1 MNHSASAPESEPV
14 ASHYACQELETVILE
29 ALVKAGK
36 DPERLKPEDLA
47 PIDEFHI
54 RGRKASL
61 ELARQLQLRAQMQV
75 LDVGCG
81 LGGAS
86 RLLALEF
93 GCQVTGLDLCAEY
106 CRVASRLAERLGLA
120 GRVSYRQGDA
130 LALPFAAAGFDLVWT
145 QHAAMN
151 IADKAGLYGEMWR
164 VLKPGGTLAL
174 YDILAGP
181 GGPVHF
187 PVPWAR
193 DPSSSFLIS
202 PEQLRQTLETAGF
215 EILSWR
221 DTTETAR
228 SWFRHLGAKIAQ
240 DGPPPLGLQ
249 LLLGPEFRQM
259 AQNQVRNLEQD
270 RVRLIEAIVRRP
282 RGDEPLRSA
291 KTDQRHEGN

>member
-1 MNHSASAPESEPV
+1 MSLIAPESAPV
-14 ASHYACQELETVILE
+14 ASHYAAQELETVIFE
-29 ALVKAGK
+29 ALAKAGK
-36 DPERLKPEDLA
+36 DLERLKPEDLA

-54 RGRKASL
+54 RGRKATL

-93 GCQVTGLDLCAEY
+93 GCQVTGLDLSAEY
-106 CRVASRLAERLGLA
+106 CRVATRLAERLGLA
-120 GRVSYRQGDA
+120 DRVSYRQANA
-130 LALPFAAAGFDLVWT
+130 LAMPFADAAFDVLWT

-151 IADKAGLYGEMWR
+151 IADKARLYAEMRR
-164 VLKPGGTLAL
+164 VLKPGGVLAL

-193 DPSSSFLIS
+193 DPQISFLIS
-202 PEQLRQTLETAGF
+202 PEQLRATLEAAGF

-221 DTTETAR
+221 DCTETGR
-228 SWFRHLGAKIAQ
+228 SWFRQMETKLAQ
-240 DGPPPLGLQ
+240 DIPPLGLQ

-259 AQNQVRNLEQD
+259 ARNQLRNLDED
-270 RVRLIEAIVRRP
+270 RICLIEAIVRAP
-282 RGDEPLRSA
+282 AADSP
-291 KTDQRHEGN
+291 

>member
-1 MNHSASAPESEPV
+1 MSRFVPESNPV
-14 ASHYACQELETVILE
+14 ASHYASQELETVILE

-36 DPERLKPEDLA
+36 ALDRLKPEDLA

-54 RGRKASL
+54 RGRKATL
-61 ELARQLQLRAQMQV
+61 ELARELGLREGMQV

-93 GCQVTGLDLCAEY
+93 GCQVTGLDLTAEY
-106 CRVASRLAERLGLA
+106 CRVASLLAERLGLA
-120 GRVSYRQGDA
+120 DRVSYRQGNA
-130 LALPFAAAGFDLVWT
+130 LALPFADASFDLLWT

-151 IADKAGLYGEMWR
+151 IADKARLYGEMWR
-164 VLKPGGTLAL
+164 VLKPGGTLAI

-193 DPSSSFLIS
+193 DPSISFLIS
-202 PEQLRQTLETAGF
+202 PEQLRATLETAGF
-215 EILSWR
+215 EIQSWR
-221 DTTETAR
+221 DSTETGR
-228 SWFRHLGAKIAQ
+228 CWFRQLGEKIAEQ
-240 DGPPPLGLQ
+240 GPPPLGLQ

-270 RVRLIEAIVRRP
+270 RVSLIEAIVRRP
-282 RGDEPLRSA
+282 RTESPLRSA
-291 KTDQRHEGN
+291 KRSSS

>member
-1 MNHSASAPESEPV
+1 MGLFIPESEPV
-14 ASHYACQELETVILE
+14 ASHYAAQELETVILN
-29 ALVKAGK
+29 ALIKAGK

-54 RGRKASL
+54 RGRKATL
-61 ELARQLQLRAQMQV
+61 ELAGELGLRSGMQV

-86 RLLALEF
+86 RQLALEF
-93 GCQVTGLDLCAEY
+93 GCQVTGLDLSAEY

-120 GRVSYRQGDA
+120 HRVSYRQGNA
-130 LALPFAAAGFDLVWT
+130 LALPFPDACFDLVWT

-151 IADKAGLYGEMWR
+151 IADKARLYGEMWR

-193 DPSSSFLIS
+193 DPSISFLVS

-215 EILSWR
+215 ELVSWR
-221 DTTETAR
+221 DTTETGR

-240 DGPPPLGLQ
+240 NGPPPLGLQ

-259 AQNQVRNLEQD
+259 AQNQVRNLEED
-270 RVRLIEAIVRRP
+270 RISLIEAIVRRP
-282 RGDEPLRSA
+282 SAASPGEEFNLKSIIERSS
-291 KTDQRHEGN
+291 